1 MQRLKERHKGGGLRW
16 AQIFS
21 IGRHIAAAL
30 DNLAYQLIIR

>member
-1 MQRLKERHKGGGLRW
+1 MQRLEESHKGSGLRR